1 MSYSNN
7 PRDWSDERIVAFLKN
22 YWKCDNFIFL
32 STIVK
37 EPYKTKNPEKYKGS
51 IRDLICGGKVLS
63 YPNTIPPIFFNISAT
78 TKHKFFTGQYFIEY
92 ELEDRDRREYTGNM
106 FMLRPV

>member
-63 YPNTIPPIFFNISAT
+63 YPNSIPPIFFNISAT
-78 TKHKFFTGQYFIEY
+78 TNFKVAEPISILAIISLIVYIPPYLNKII
-92 ELEDRDRREYTGNM
+92 L
-106 FMLRPV
+106 